1 MAGFRC
7 LALLQFTPEQMALLR
22 KSPTKD
28 SSVHKDNDIQN
39 SSKTASESTI
49 AAKRDTATRTI
60 VSTKDTSTI
69 VASGPYPLPTAPVKL
84 SSETSNS
91 GSDTSSIAVR
101 F

>member
-28 SSVHKDNDIQN
+28 SSVSKDNDIQN

-49 AAKRDTATRTI
+49 AAKKDTA
-60 VSTKDTSTI
+60 TKDTSNRG
-69 VASGPYPLPTAPVKL
+69 VAAALPTAPVKL

>member
-1 MAGFRC
+1 
-7 LALLQFTPEQMALLR
+7 MALLR

-28 SSVHKDNDIQN
+28 SSVRKDNDIQN

-49 AAKRDTATRTI
+49 AAKKDTATRII
-60 VSTKDTSTI
+60 VATKDTSNRV
-69 VASGPYPLPTAPVKL
+69 VATAALPTAPVKL
-84 SSETSNS
+84 SAETSNS